1 MSYIYYY
8 ILNMSK
14 SYIKDNNN
22 RTIVTIQSQGNITRL
37 NDNNNRTIGTYN
49 SKTDTTVNS
58 NGTAIG
64 RGNQLLRIK

>member
-1 MSYIYYY
+1 MYYT
-8 ILNMSK
+8 LNMSK
-14 SYIKDNNN
+14 SYIKDTNN
-22 RTIVTIQSQGNITRL
+22 RTIATVQTQGNITRL
-37 NDNNNRTIGTYN
+37 NDSNNRTIGTYN

>member
-1 MSYIYYY
+1 
-8 ILNMSK
+8 MSK
-14 SYIKDNNN
+14 SYIKDTNN
-22 RTIVTIQSQGNITRL
+22 RTIATVQTQGNITRL
-37 NDNNNRTIGTYN
+37 NDSNNRTIGTYN